1 MAKKRSHRKPD
12 PPAAVAPPP
21 RRTWWTPAALTLAGI
36 LLVFWTY
43 GPSLHGPF
51 LFDDNFALPA
61 AGTPLNAWIHGV
73 RPLLMAS
80 YWLNAHFSGTDT
92 YSYHLAGVLFHCVAG
107 ALIFFIVRRLM
118 EWSGLD
124 ASRRSGLALFA
135 SGVFLLHPLQT
146 ESVAYLAGRS
156 ETLSVM
162 LFLAAYAV
170 FVCRPKPAVSWLT
183 AVSVL
188 ALFGAALLSKEHTII
203 LLALL
208 LLTDFWWNPGF
219 SLAGIGRN
227 WKLYTPMLVIAAGGV
242 VTFLPQI
249 LHAASAGFGLKDLT
263 WYQYFFTQCRAL
275 FIYPFLFAFPVYQSA
290 DWGFPMS
297 KTILDHG
304 AIAGLVA
311 LVALVVLAWHF
322 RRRYRLAS
330 FGFFAYLLLMAPT
343 SSIVPIRD
351 AVAERRLYI
360 SMLGLLLIAVDFLG
374 RWKLERR
381 QLAAA
386 CAAII
391 LIYTAVAHARAA
403 VWSSELSLWEDT
415 VQKSPANYRAHFQ
428 LAQAY
433 FNAGQCP
440 DSVAEF
446 QKAAQLQTPG
456 FDLLLDWGL
465 AYDCLHQTGSA
476 LDKLRQS
483 AALEPTALVY
493 TQIAKVYADNRQ
505 WDEAANVLETAR
517 KMDPNFAAT
526 YWYRGNIHFVKNE
539 LPEAIQ
545 DFRQALALDPTLI
558 EARQSL
564 GKAEQRLLAKH

>member
-1 MAKKRSHRKPD
+1 MAKQRPLRNRQP
-12 PPAAVAPPP
+12 AVAVALNA
-21 RRTWWTPAALTLAGI
+21 RRTWWMPAAIALAG
-36 LLVFWTY
+36 LFLVFWTY

-51 LFDDNFALPA
+51 LFDDNFALPD
-61 AGTPLNAWIHGV
+61 AGTPLNVWIHGV

-80 YWLNAHFSGTDT
+80 YWLNAYFSGTGT
-92 YSYHLAGVLFHCVAG
+92 YSYHLVGVLFHCVAG
-107 ALIFFIVRRLM
+107 ALIFFIVRRLL

-124 ASRRSGLALFA
+124 ASRRTGLALFA
-135 SGVFLLHPLQT
+135 SAVFLLHPLQT

-170 FVCRPKPAVSWLT
+170 FVCRRQPAISWLT
-183 AVSVL
+183 AASVL
-188 ALFGAALLSKEHTII
+188 VLFGAALLSKEHTIV

-227 WKLYTPMLVIAAGGV
+227 WKLYTPMLVAAAGGMV
-242 VTFLPQI
+242 LFLPQI
-249 LHAASAGFGLKDLT
+249 LHASSAGFGLKDLT

-275 FIYPFLFAFPVYQSA
+275 FIYPFLFVFPVYQSA
-290 DWGFPMS
+290 DWDFPMS
-297 KTILDHG
+297 KTIFDHG
-304 AIAGLVA
+304 AIAGLAA

-330 FGFFAYLLLMAPT
+330 FGFFVYLLLMAPT
-343 SSIVPIRD
+343 SSILPIRD

-360 SMLGLLLIAVDFLG
+360 SMLGLLLIAVDLLS

-381 QLAAA
+381 KLVAA
-386 CAAII
+386 CAAVT
-391 LIYTAVAHARAA
+391 LIYTAMAHARAA
-403 VWSSELSLWEDT
+403 VWSSELALWQDT

-433 FNAGQCP
+433 YDAGQCTDAIP
-440 DSVAEF
+440 EF
-446 QKAAQLQTPG
+446 QKAAQVQSP
-456 FDLLLDWGL
+456 DYKLLVDWGL

-476 LDKLRQS
+476 LDKLRQA
-483 AALEPTALVY
+483 AALAPTAHVY

-505 WDEAANVLETAR
+505 WEEAANVLETAR
-517 KMDPNFAAT
+517 KLDPSFAMI
-526 YWYRGNIHFVKNE
+526 YEYRGEIHLVKNE
-539 LPEAIQ
+539 LPQAIQ
-545 DFRQALALDPTLI
+545 DFREALALDSTLT
-558 EARQSL
+558 ESRQYL
-564 GKAEQRLLAKH
+564 GQAQQRLLARH